1 MYKYVNDYVPKL
13 QEMFPYL
20 DKKDIIRCVNY
31 GWRMFYYY
39 NLRNLDTLN
48 VNNKYNVW
56 MYCGELRK
64 NPLKHFDYYKM
75 KLRKKIRFL
84 YLKKHGFV
92 HSNIYYTYITE
103 EEYKRFFKKKGR
115 PMTKFPLNNR
125 QYFKIL
131 EEAKIYY
138 DRCKYIIQFEYICD
152 MGYSFSKKELIGK
165 NVKLVFTRDKPAT
178 FEDILVSNN
187 DNYEQV

>member
-1 MYKYVNDYVPKL
+1 
-13 QEMFPYL
+13 
-20 DKKDIIRCVNY
+20 
-31 GWRMFYYY
+31 
-39 NLRNLDTLN
+39 
-48 VNNKYNVW
+48 
-56 MYCGELRK
+56 
-64 NPLKHFDYYKM
+64 
-75 KLRKKIRFL
+75 
-84 YLKKHGFV
+84 
-92 HSNIYYTYITE
+92 
-103 EEYKRFFKKKGR
+103 
-115 PMTKFPLNNR
+115 MTKFPLNNR